1 MERGEIKLMGI
12 SKNSAYPSLPIAIG
26 MEKGDGLRPLKTG
39 FLEMPL
45 CFVAAGY

>member
-12 SKNSAYPSLPIAIG
+12 SKNSAYPSLL
-26 MEKGDGLRPLKTG
+26 EKGDGLRPLKTG

-45 CFVAAGY
+45 CFVAAGC